1 MTIIEKKEDIS
12 KVLQENNFKLFGI
25 GGYPSTR
32 SEIWPLVSDYE
43 VICGNP
49 SGELDAIK
57 QRTKV
62 SVFLQTEKNK
72 IPEKKPQVILSDK
85 EVVEHIN
92 SSSENKKVALYFYKP
107 TKKVE
112 GICKENNWVMIA
124 NSFELFEKHSSKL
137 AFYKILEDLKVNRD
151 MKILDLEK
159 LDEELDNL
167 FEIWGEKIVVQFVD
181 EGGGRGTFF
190 FKKEERSEIMD
201 KISERFELI
210 DKEKSIGMKIVA
222 SRFVEGPVLSI
233 TGCITSDNGILASYC
248 QYQMIDIPEAIKN
261 KKDAVGVF
269 CGHDWSLS
277 KQIPDEIN
285 NKGIE
290 LITKIGEKLK
300 EGGMLGIFGLDLIWD
315 KEKNDLV
322 PLEINVRLLGTYPTT
337 VYVQLDKGEVPLVG
351 FHILDFLGIK
361 YKIKDKSVFRKD
373 KARNGAHLLLFNPTG
388 YDAKCGKEL
397 KGGVYKLNNGKME
410 WVRLGVE
417 LIDIQNKGEFI
428 LTEGVPIKS
437 LVYKRNGK
445 LLKVLAKEEL
455 SINDATELNLFAKQ
469 IVEVIYKE
477 LNLQPNE
484 K

>member
-1 MTIIEKKEDIS
+1 MILITNKEDI
-12 KVLQENNFKLFGI
+12 KKALEDNNFKLFGI

-32 SEIWPLVSDYE
+32 SEIWPLVNDYE

-62 SVFLQTEKNK
+62 SVFLQTENNK

-85 EVVEHIN
+85 SVVEHIN
-92 SSSENKKVALYFYKP
+92 SSGKNKKVALYFYKP
-107 TKKVE
+107 TEKVAE
-112 GICKENNWVMIA
+112 ICKKNNWIMIA
-124 NSFELFEKHSSKL
+124 NKPELFEKYSSKL
-137 AFYKILEDLKVNRD
+137 AFYKILEDLKINRD
-151 MKILDLEK
+151 IKIFDLEK
-159 LDEELDNL
+159 LDENLDSL
-167 FEIWGEKIVVQFVD
+167 FEMWGEKIVIQFVD

-190 FKKEERSEIMD
+190 FKKEERNKIMD
-201 KISERFELI
+201 RIAERFELI
-210 DKEKSIGMKIVA
+210 DKEKSAGMKIVA
-222 SRFVEGPVLSI
+222 SRFVKGPVLSI
-233 TGCITSDNGILASYC
+233 TGCITKDNGILTSYC
-248 QYQMIDIPEAIKN
+248 QYQMIDIPETIKN

-277 KQIPDEIN
+277 KNIPDKIN
-285 NKGIE
+285 KKGIE
-290 LITKIGEKLK
+290 LITKIGEELK
-300 EGGMLGIFGLDLIWD
+300 KGGMLGIFGLDLIWD
-315 KEKNDLV
+315 KEKEDLI

-337 VYVQLDKGEVPLVG
+337 VYVQLDKGEVPLVA
-351 FHILDFLGIK
+351 FHLLDFLGIE
-361 YKIKDKSVFRKD
+361 YKIKSEEVFRKD
-373 KARNGAHLLLFNPTG
+373 KVRNGAHLLLFNPTG
-388 YDAKCGKEL
+388 FDAKCGKEV
-397 KGGVYKLNNGKME
+397 KGGVYKIVDGKME

-417 LIDIQNKGEFI
+417 LADIQNKGEFI
-428 LTEGVPIKS
+428 LTEGVPIKT

-455 SINDATELNLFAKQ
+455 SANDAKELNLWAKE